1 MTSDEKAPDAGAD
14 FVPTGEAPPPPAGP
28 ATHPDNADVAA
39 DTPADAADAGDYVV
53 LETPEGRAD
62 GLVRCQRCGATD
74 VQFSA
79 SKGTLRCSF
88 CRFTWTEQSLDAI
101 MGLSEGIEDL
111 VGTTVSSA
119 AQDIESGDSLITIKC
134 TGCGAEVIIDTDH
147 NLSARCHWCKHTLSI
162 NNRVPNG
169 AVPDGILP
177 FSITKEDAMRRIQ
190 AFVDERKTF
199 AHPAFSATFK
209 AENVM
214 GFYMPYMT
222 VDGNVIARLD
232 GTGEI
237 HRGSRK
243 VGENRTEYYGDRYS
257 VMREMRLVVDDLI
270 VETSSDKVDI
280 HSTTSTNNIINAV
293 LPFDVKNIVRF
304 NANFLGSEYTSER
317 RDMDVEAAEAY
328 AANHFMTL
336 ARAGAEPTIGQY
348 TRGLK
353 WESEQVSITG
363 SRWVSLLLP
372 VWLYGFVE
380 TRGGRQIT
388 HYIAVNGRTGATMG
402 SVPINR
408 GKAHLVAWG
417 TAAVVSAITWPI
429 GIVVLVLGG

>member
-1 MTSDEKAPDAGAD
+1 MAAD
-14 FVPTGEAPPPPAGP
+14 SPVPPPPDP
-28 ATHPDNADVAA
+28 HVAA
-39 DTPADAADAGDYVV
+39 GTPVGAAEALDYVV
-53 LETPEGRAD
+53 ITTPEGAAD
-62 GLVRCQRCGATD
+62 GNVRCQRCGATE
-74 VQFSA
+74 VEYSA
-79 SKGTLRCSF
+79 SNGTLRCAF
-88 CRFTWTEQSLDAI
+88 CRYTWTEQSLDQI
-101 MGLSEGIEDL
+101 MGLSGGIADL

-119 AQDIESGDSLITIKC
+119 AVDIEEGASIVTIKC
-134 TGCGAEVIIDTDH
+134 TGCGAEVVLDTEH

-162 NNRVPNG
+162 NNKVPNG

-177 FSITKEDAMRRIQ
+177 VSVTKEQAMRSIQ

-199 AHPAFSATFK
+199 AHPAFAASFK

-222 VDGNVIARLD
+222 VDGNVVVRLD
-232 GTGEI
+232 GAGEI
-237 HRGSRK
+237 LRK
-243 VGENRTEYYGDRYS
+243 TVRVNDKQTEYHADEYA
-257 VMREMRLVVDDLI
+257 VMRELSMVVDDLI

-317 RDMDVEAAEAY
+317 RDMDVDAAEKY
-328 AANHFMTL
+328 ATDHFMTL
-336 ARAGAEPTIGQY
+336 ARAGAVPTLGNY
-348 TRGLK
+348 NRGVR
-353 WESEQVSITG
+353 WESEQVSIKG
-363 SRWVSLLLP
+363 SRWVAVLLP

-380 TRGGRQIT
+380 TRGGNQIT

-408 GKAHLVAWG
+408 KKANLVAWG
-417 TAAVVSAITWPI
+417 TAAIVSAITWPI
-429 GIVVLVLGG
+429 AIVLVVLGV